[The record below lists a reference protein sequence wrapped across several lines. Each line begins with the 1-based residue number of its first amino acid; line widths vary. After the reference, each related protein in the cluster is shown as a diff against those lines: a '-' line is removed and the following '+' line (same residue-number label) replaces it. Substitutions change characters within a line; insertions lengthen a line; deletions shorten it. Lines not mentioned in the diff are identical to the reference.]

1 MRSGQSVGSV
11 FLVNSNTTDTLTL
24 ENSGASLAVQL
35 SAGNA
40 FEIFPAHTLLSTFG
54 GGAGAVTLQSGTSE
68 VDADLVRL
76 NSGSLWVSYY
86 YNGTNWRTPGSP
98 VSQDNTIIRPD
109 PGVFLVSKCNR
120 SVKVVFGG
128 AISVQQ
134 ERSVVPSS
142 GEALLPTRFPLQ
154 TTLNALQLH
163 AQTGWKTGA
172 AASQADKVMLWN
184 SNSWNIFYHTGS
196 NWEQAG
202 SFANQNNTLIPS
214 GSAFLVRRFGTA
226 SASFL
231 QTTVPFV
238 YP

>member
-54 GGAGAVTLQSGTSE
+54 GGPGAVTLQSGTSE

-86 YNGTNWRTPGSP
+86 YNGTNWRTPGST

-109 PGVFLVSKCNR
+109 QGVFLVSKSNR

-128 AISVQQ
+128 VISVQQ
-134 ERSVVPSS
+134 ERSAVPSS
-142 GEALLPTRFPLQ
+142 GEALLPTRFPLN

-184 SNSWNIFYHTGS
+184 GTSWNIFYHTGS